1 MPVLVAVDQYNTW
14 EGPSV
19 YHYKNN
25 PVKGFDLCVPRAL
38 HFVSKKKSETERW
51 TMANG
56 LCVAATS
63 MRHPEGCYRPLC
75 QYRYCQ
81 SPYRYTLLIHTV
93 NTPYRSSVNIYYQSP
108 YRYTLSIHTVNTLYQ
123 SISCNTHF

>member
-51 TMANG
+51 VMANG

-63 MRHPEGCYRPLC
+63 MRHPEGFS
-75 QYRYCQ
+75 Q
-81 SPYRYTLLIHTV
+81 H
-93 NTPYRSSVNIYYQSP
+93 TPYQDI
-108 YRYTLSIHTVNTLYQ
+108 
-123 SISCNTHF
+123 